1 MGDEE
6 LTYLEGNGQRMRD
19 VAEER
24 SRRIIEASRPLAEL
38 LLRDERMVVPP
49 ELQIHAEGIYDAM
62 PQAIYHADPVPGYSL
77 TRSGAKALLP
87 PSCPAKYD
95 FALKHP
101 ASRRDTRTFDLG
113 HAAHHMVLGIGPE
126 LVDIGFDSLAPTG
139 KGNRTLVEERVTEA
153 RVRGAVPLRSQDFDK
168 VMAMAAAL
176 RAHAEAAALLDP
188 GRGRPEQ
195 AIFWTENVQ
204 WQDTDGQM
212 HEALIWR
219 RCLID
224 WLPDAPAYGRL
235 IVPDYKTADSADQ
248 VSWARNAG
256 RYSYHMQDAWI
267 IEGLQRLL
275 GVEVTVCFIL
285 QEKEPPYLVSI
296 AQLSEPDTRA
306 GLERNWAA
314 LEVYAECRRT
324 DIWPGYPTFQTVN
337 IPWLETRT

>member
-1 MGDEE
+1 MCGGVLMTDDLVYLDGD
-6 LTYLEGNGQRMRD
+6 GQRMRD

-49 ELQIHAEGIYDAM
+49 ELQVSKPGIYDSM
-62 PQAIYHADPVPGYSL
+62 PQAIYHADPVPGGSL
-77 TRSGAKALLP
+77 TRSGAKLLLP

-101 ASRRDTRTFDLG
+101 ASRKDTLAFDLG

-126 LVDIGFDSLAPTG
+126 LVDVGGDDL
-139 KGNRTLVEERVTEA
+139 RVTATKLRHDEA
-153 RVRGAVPLRSQDFDK
+153 RARGATPLRSRDFDR

-176 RAHAEAAALLDP
+176 RAHPEAAALLDP
-188 GRGRPEQ
+188 RKGRPEQ
-195 AIFWTENVQ
+195 AIVWTETVQ
-204 WQDTDGQM
+204 WKGADEQM
-212 HEALIWR
+212 HETEIWR
-219 RCLID
+219 RCMID

-248 VSWARNAG
+248 QTWAHGAG
-256 RYSYHMQDAWI
+256 KYAYHMQAAWI

-275 GVEVTVCFIL
+275 GIEVRIVFIL
-285 QEKEPPYLVSI
+285 QEKDPPYLPSI
-296 AQLSEPDTRA
+296 AQLSDADVQA

-314 LEVYAECRRT
+314 LEVFAECRRT
-324 DIWPGYPTFQTVN
+324 DLWPGYPTFETVT